1 MTRCNYQ
8 PSCSYP
14 LTATG
19 PSERPQSAPSPG
31 NPSSRAALADRP
43 TLPQAN
49 PLLST
54 WQTRRFFLPT
64 ARLRRHSSS
73 APYNVTPLVHSIP
86 IAPTAVSS
94 N

>member
-1 MTRCNYQ
+1 MARCNYQ

-19 PSERPQSAPSPG
+19 PSQRPQSAPSPG
-31 NPSSRAALADRP
+31 NLLAPAPLPYPP
-43 TLPQAN
+43 TLPQPN

-54 WQTRRFFLPT
+54 YQTRRSFLPHRSPAT
-64 ARLRRHSSS
+64 PLSSS

-86 IAPTAVSS
+86 
-94 N
+94 

>member
-1 MTRCNYQ
+1 MARCIYQ

-49 PLLST
+49 PLLLT
-54 WQTRRFFLPT
+54 YQTQPSLLPHRSPAKLAT
-64 ARLRRHSSS
+64 
-73 APYNVTPLVHSIP
+73 
-86 IAPTAVSS
+86 
-94 N
+94 